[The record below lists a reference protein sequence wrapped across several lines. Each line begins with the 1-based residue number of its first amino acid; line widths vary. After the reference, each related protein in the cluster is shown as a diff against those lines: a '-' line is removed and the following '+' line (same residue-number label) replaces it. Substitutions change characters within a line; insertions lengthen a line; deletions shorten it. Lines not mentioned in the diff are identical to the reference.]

1 MARERLNQAKKKPA
15 WKNSSGHRLKEPPR
29 LRLLSHGYRP
39 GPRLRVR
46 KAPDVAF
53 RACPD
58 ALIGTGTQRA
68 RETVLGPPREHGI
81 EQAQTTVQPDF
92 NLSTRTTPNP
102 RISSMERITA
112 PGELGHLDTRGFL
125 LKPWRGMV
133 EHDDERFR
141 QQGRMKAGHTNLKVE

>member
-1 MARERLNQAKKKPA
+1 
-15 WKNSSGHRLKEPPR
+15 
-29 LRLLSHGYRP
+29 
-39 GPRLRVR
+39 LRVR
-46 KAPDVAF
+46 KAPYVAF
-53 RACPD
+53 RASPN

-68 RETVLGPPREHGI
+68 CEPVLRPPREHGV
-81 EQAQTTVQPDF
+81 EQAETPVKPDL

-102 RISSMERITA
+102 RISSMERIAA

-133 EHDDERFR
+133 KHDNERFR